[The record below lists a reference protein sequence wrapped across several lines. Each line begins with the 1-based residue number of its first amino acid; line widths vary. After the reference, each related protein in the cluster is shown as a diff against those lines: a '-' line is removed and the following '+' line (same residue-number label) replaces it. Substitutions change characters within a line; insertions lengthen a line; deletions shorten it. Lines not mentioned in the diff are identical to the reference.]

1 MSVFSNKCVF
11 ISGATSGIGEAC
23 AFRLAKA
30 GFDLVLHGRSKE
42 KLSAL
47 AASLSPSAVRI
58 RSVAFDV
65 RDSGAVQ
72 SALKVVLEEG
82 NIDILINNAGLALGL
97 ERLDEGDATQWD
109 IMIDTNIKGLLYVTR
124 ALLPGMRSRNAGHI
138 LNIGSIAGRT
148 AYPGGNVYAATKA
161 AVHMLSDA
169 INIDV
174 ADTAIRVGTIAPGA
188 VETNFS
194 NTRFDGDG
202 AKVDAVYEGYKPL
215 HADDIADVV
224 LYVLNAPAHVN
235 IQDILI
241 MPTAQRNPFVL
252 NRKKN

>member
-1 MSVFSNKCVF
+1 MSASSNKCVF
-11 ISGATSGIGEAC
+11 ISGATSGIGKAC
-23 AFRLAKA
+23 ALRLAEA
-30 GFDLVLHGRSKE
+30 GFDLVLHGRSE
-42 KLSAL
+42 AALSEL
-47 AASLSPSAVRI
+47 KASLADSGVHI
-58 RSVAFDV
+58 RSVVFDV
-65 RDSGAVQ
+65 RDRNAVENAIQ
-72 SALKVVLEEG
+72 GILDG
-82 NIDILINNAGLALGL
+82 GHIDILINNAGLALGL
-97 ERLDEGDATQWD
+97 ERLDEGDADQWD

-124 ALLPGMRSRNAGHI
+124 ALLPGMRSRDRGHI

-148 AYPGGNVYAATKA
+148 AYAGGNVYCATKA
-161 AVHMLSDA
+161 AVHMLTDA

-194 NTRFDGDG
+194 ITRFGGDD
-202 AKVDAVYEGYKPL
+202 AKADAVYEGYKPL

-235 IQDILI
+235 IQDVLI

-252 NRKKN
+252 NRKEK